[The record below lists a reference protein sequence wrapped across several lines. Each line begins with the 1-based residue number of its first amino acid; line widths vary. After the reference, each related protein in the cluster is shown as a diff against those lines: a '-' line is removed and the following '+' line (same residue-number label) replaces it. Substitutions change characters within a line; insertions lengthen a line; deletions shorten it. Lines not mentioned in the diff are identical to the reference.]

1 MSVPLS
7 RFAAGRDV
15 IVAGTGGGWVGS
27 ASSWSLARRIFALQA
42 VVLVVVLGGLLAA
55 VLIDSDAETERATG
69 ERVAAIAT
77 TVADAPTVVAAVTAG
92 YPAGDEI
99 AGPSAAMQPFATAV
113 ATSTGSDF
121 VVIMTPDGTRY
132 THPDP
137 AQIGGTYLG
146 SRDAALAGQ
155 VGIETYTGTLGP
167 SVRAIAP
174 VYDENGTIVALA
186 AVGVTVTHVDEVSN
200 RRIGWLALIGVVAL
214 GVGFAGSLVI
224 ARWVRRQTLGLG
236 PKELA
241 RLFTYYDAVLASV
254 HEGMVLLDGP
264 GRISSVNT
272 EARRL
277 LGVGDESIGKTPAE
291 AGLPPHL
298 ATLMAEPESLTDEL
312 VLSADRV
319 LVLTRRP
326 VAVRGTP
333 VGAVVTLRD
342 HTELD
347 ALTGELDRAES
358 FSEALRAQAHE
369 SANRMHTV
377 ISLIELGET
386 EHALSFAVS
395 EMQTAQRLADRVRE
409 GVGNPATAAL
419 LLAKS
424 ALGAERGI
432 EVIVRPG
439 SFLPPDAAP
448 DHELVTIVGNLVDNA
463 FDILATVPVADGQ
476 RRVTVALDLI
486 GLTIHGAEAVGGG
499 PPRPDPQE
507 DGIELDG
514 PYVRI
519 VVTDTGPGLGE
530 DQARSVFNRGWSTK
544 TARGP
549 AGARGLGLALVAQAV
564 ARCGGSVRAD
574 PGRGARFVVGLPYR
588 GTGERVAAADA
599 TEGAMR

>member
-200 RRIGWLALIGVVAL
+200 PRIGWLALIGVVAL

-254 HEGMVLLDGP
+254 HED
-264 GRISSVNT
+264 RKSV
-272 EARRL
+272 
-277 LGVGDESIGKTPAE
+277 V
-291 AGLPPHL
+291 
-298 ATLMAEPESLTDEL
+298 
-312 VLSADRV
+312 
-319 LVLTRRP
+319 
-326 VAVRGTP
+326 
-333 VGAVVTLRD
+333 
-342 HTELD
+342 
-347 ALTGELDRAES
+347 
-358 FSEALRAQAHE
+358 
-369 SANRMHTV
+369 
-377 ISLIELGET
+377 
-386 EHALSFAVS
+386 
-395 EMQTAQRLADRVRE
+395 
-409 GVGNPATAAL
+409 
-419 LLAKS
+419 
-424 ALGAERGI
+424 
-432 EVIVRPG
+432 
-439 SFLPPDAAP
+439 
-448 DHELVTIVGNLVDNA
+448 
-463 FDILATVPVADGQ
+463 
-476 RRVTVALDLI
+476 
-486 GLTIHGAEAVGGG
+486 
-499 PPRPDPQE
+499 
-507 DGIELDG
+507 
-514 PYVRI
+514 
-519 VVTDTGPGLGE
+519 
-530 DQARSVFNRGWSTK
+530 
-544 TARGP
+544 
-549 AGARGLGLALVAQAV
+549 
-564 ARCGGSVRAD
+564 
-574 PGRGARFVVGLPYR
+574 
-588 GTGERVAAADA
+588 
-599 TEGAMR
+599 